1 MQSLNPCHP
10 NCDVGDIGRAVAGR
24 VEDDCEYPR
33 RGARRPLRHCD
44 RHAEARVRRG
54 NGVSERPLNR
64 HLDPVLLRH
73 GCHWPEL
80 ERPYVPPL
88 EAGDQLCLGMASEQL
103 VVKGDESFCSPLQDS
118 IEPIEPREEIVSTG
132 SSLGLQVTGESPG
145 AQTTPRS
152 QSGEARHQ
160 STVSKPVA
168 P

>member
-1 MQSLNPCHP
+1 M
-10 NCDVGDIGRAVAGR
+10 
-24 VEDDCEYPR
+24 
-33 RGARRPLRHCD
+33 
-44 RHAEARVRRG
+44 RRG

-132 SSLGLQVTGESPG
+132 SSLGLQVMASHLE
-145 AQTTPRS
+145 PRQLHDPKAAKRVIKALY
-152 QSGEARHQ
+152 QSR
-160 STVSKPVA
+160 
-168 P
+168 